1 MSFADF
7 LRFHWDVRDGQDL
20 NRPQGAAAEGQ
31 NNDGQPLGGAG
42 RPAGAGEGLDEEDWE
57 DEENEVDEGEGNDDN
72 NRRNPRDPGGR
83 PQEAG
88 VQQGAAGGVGAN
100 PPANQNNDNDADL
113 EQIDVELHVAMDEL
127 LGIRGPFPFLL
138 RNILWL
144 IAFNA
149 AYLGLFAFI
158 PYRYRY

>member
-1 MSFADF
+1 VQNA
-7 LRFHWDVRDGQDL
+7 
-20 NRPQGAAAEGQ
+20 PPA
-31 NNDGQPLGGAG
+31 NNDGA
-42 RPAGAGEGLDEEDWE
+42 
-57 DEENEVDEGEGNDDN
+57 
-72 NRRNPRDPGGR
+72 
-83 PQEAG
+83 
-88 VQQGAAGGVGAN
+88 
-100 PPANQNNDNDADL
+100 PANNNIGNNNNNDQDADM

-158 PYRYRY
+158 PYR